1 MIKIVGDVPQITRL
15 ITEMPSFDLAFSNRK
30 GNIGFPIGTATEI
43 SGAPSVGK
51 STTVYGLAGLIAHDV
66 GQDISLADFE
76 GFDPIFLEQVLKN
89 SNFDGTLHY
98 IQDEDDETSLDRL
111 LSDLREKKLGYSV
124 GILDSIGAISPLAE
138 AEGDLGEANM
148 GRRAKLLAAFSR
160 KMMKVQRDSST
171 PKTLFLINHLH
182 PIMGG
187 RGFQTPGGET
197 VKYLCALRVRM
208 KRKEEFPDGSY
219 VIEGKVI
226 KNRYGYKDLVFHL
239 VILSGTGIHKGLTWM
254 YDGFLNGS
262 VKRDKWI
269 KIGDKSIC
277 RLKEAFEKAHAGD
290 EEFFMPFHDA
300 VYNNDPDGLYVIS
313 GQAET
318 DAEEIENVESSDGN
332 SEN

>member
-1 MIKIVGDVPQITRL
+1 MIKIVGDVPQIRRI
-15 ITEMPSFDLAFSNRK
+15 ITDMPSFDLAFSNRK
-30 GNIGFPIGTATEI
+30 GDIGFPIGTATEV

-51 STTVYGLAGLIAHDV
+51 STTVYGLAGLIAHEI

-76 GFDPIFLEQVLKN
+76 GFDPIFLEQVLNNAK
-89 SNFDGTLHY
+89 FDGTLHY
-98 IQDEDDETSLDRL
+98 IQDDDDETSLDRL
-111 LSDLREKKLGYSV
+111 LSDLREKKLGYGV

-160 KMMKVQRDSST
+160 KMMKVQRDNPKT
-171 PKTLFLINHLH
+171 PKTLFLVNHLH

-197 VKYLCALRVRM
+197 VKYLCAIRVRM

-254 YDGFLNGS
+254 YDGFLNGT

-269 KIGDKSIC
+269 KIGDKTIC
-277 RLKEAFEKAHAGD
+277 RLKEAFEKAHEGN

-300 VYNNDPDGLYVIS
+300 VYNAPANIEMEDNDGTELL
-313 GQAET
+313 
-318 DAEEIENVESSDGN
+318 ESSDEEPEDT
-332 SEN
+332 SI